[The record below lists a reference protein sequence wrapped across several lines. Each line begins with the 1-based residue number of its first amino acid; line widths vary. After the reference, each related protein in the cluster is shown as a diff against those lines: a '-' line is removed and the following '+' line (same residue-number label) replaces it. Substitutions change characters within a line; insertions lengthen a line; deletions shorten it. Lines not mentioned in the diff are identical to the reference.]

1 MEEAKL
7 IIEDFDDV
15 LFQKSHECYLGL
27 IDKFDFVP
35 FDQEF
40 KYEDDNNDLE

>member
-1 MEEAKL
+1 MDEAKL

-15 LFQKSHECYLGL
+15 LIPKSLEFYLGL

-35 FDQEF
+35 IDQDF
-40 KYEDDNNDLE
+40 KDEDDNNDLE